1 MFCDLTLS
9 NTYVKDD
16 SLCYKKHKLFM
27 ISTAFNKYSCNLYI
41 DQKYGITW
49 KMIFLSLQAEFSTK
63 FKVSES
69 PKSHCQIFWR
79 SLNATLRKKCPY
91 PEFFWSVYSRIC
103 TEHSEHGTLF
113 TKCKSSGSFSVY
125 KVINKEPYVSLST
138 PKVFRFRTLV
148 STWSY
153 KSFKHSTFLKFST
166 AGSLTNFFHESIS

>member
-16 SLCYKKHKLFM
+16 SLCYKKHKLFT

-79 SLNATLRKKCPY
+79 SLNATLRKN
-91 PEFFWSVYSRIC
+91 SRIC

>member
-1 MFCDLTLS
+1 MFCDLTLL

-27 ISTAFNKYSCNLYI
+27 ICTAFYKYSCNLYI
-41 DQKYGITW
+41 DQKYGITS

-148 STWSY
+148 ST
-153 KSFKHSTFLKFST
+153 
-166 AGSLTNFFHESIS
+166 